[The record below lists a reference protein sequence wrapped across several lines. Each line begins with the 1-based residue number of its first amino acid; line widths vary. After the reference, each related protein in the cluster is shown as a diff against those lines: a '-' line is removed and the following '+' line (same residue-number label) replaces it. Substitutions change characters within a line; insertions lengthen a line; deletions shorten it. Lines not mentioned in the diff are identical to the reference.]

1 MPRPLA
7 SLFVK
12 AEDVEVTV
20 DVAAPA
26 SVEVA
31 AVQLAEGPSVHHR
44 QGVAASGEDTE
55 ENGLVGSLPT
65 YRRTG

>member
-1 MPRPLA
+1 MLRPLA

-12 AEDVEVTV
+12 AVDVEVTA
-20 DVAAPA
+20 DVVAPA

-31 AVQLAEGPSVHHR
+31 AVHLAEGPSAHHM

-65 YRRTG
+65 YRHTG